1 MNYYFFEIFFL
12 FFNFSF
18 FFLSLLPLLTPPPS
32 VSLNFFL
39 LQCVPPF
46 NYPVNLAVSKLAP
59 ALVAGNAIVL
69 KPPTQ
74 GAVAALHMVQCFAQ
88 AGFPKGLINAVTGKG
103 SEIGDYMTTHPK
115 VRGKEEE
122 GVFFFENFELF
133 FLFGFFSSTFFSLT
147 SLSLSSFFFLL
158 PTPLS
163 LSPTP

>member
-1 MNYYFFEIFFL
+1 M
-12 FFNFSF
+12 
-18 FFLSLLPLLTPPPS
+18 
-32 VSLNFFL
+32 
-39 LQCVPPF
+39 PPF

-115 VRGKEEE
+115 VSWRLRKKERKKKRGDKEKLEKL
-122 GVFFFENFELF
+122 NLS
-133 FLFGFFSSTFFSLT
+133 LAFFSL
-147 SLSLSSFFFLL
+147 SLL
-158 PTPLS
+158 
-163 LSPTP
+163 